1 MKHRSAKYTWSTAS
15 SPSAEQKKKKGSAGV
30 NGKEAKRG
38 RLGDLAFKMADD
50 NSHNICRS
58 QNAFILEERPVHV
71 AFLDQK
77 VPCPH
82 VFCRGNGSVFKIDG
96 IDHHYR
102 TVHRKVVTDNELKEA
117 RKVMKIL
124 HGEETLRCLRK
135 FTNICSEQVIIL

>member
-1 MKHRSAKYTWSTAS
+1 M
-15 SPSAEQKKKKGSAGV
+15 V
-30 NGKEAKRG
+30 NGKEAKHG

-77 VPCPH
+77 FPCTH
-82 VFCRGNGSVFKIDG
+82 VFCRGKGSFFKIDE
-96 IDHHYR
+96 IVHHHH
-102 TVHRKVVTDNELKEA
+102 TVPRKAVTDDELKEA

>member
-1 MKHRSAKYTWSTAS
+1 MNFFAS
-15 SPSAEQKKKKGSAGV
+15 SSSCLVAKKKKGGARGLM
-30 NGKEAKRG
+30 GRKRNAE

-77 VPCPH
+77 LPCPH
-82 VFCRGNGSVFKIDG
+82 VFCRGKGSFFKIDG

-102 TVHRKVVTDNELKEA
+102 TVHRKAVTDNELKV
-117 RKVMKIL
+117 RKIL

-135 FTNICSEQVIIL
+135 FTNIRSEQVIIL